1 MHSLVACSVGGVAL
15 VLTFIVTIL
24 DGLCFAVSNN
34 SALESA
40 TVSLSTIACVELVGL
55 LVLRQKHPQTKI
67 WPWITWQSA
76 VYGFLIGYLFLTAG
90 VTAGTIAKS
99 LLEVHPKPRFI
110 ARNIIW
116 AFSVFIQAIFSGL
129 LLVPEGNT
137 RDDVESSP
145 RWPHARPH
153 EMEVLPHR
161 SRERTRQIPDSTPTL
176 VETFRPPL
184 TLNIKTSNDALAPW
198 NPSNAPTRVSS
209 RYSGRTLYQNESTRN
224 SVVDL
229 HTGAGSPTKPDGQ
242 DGCTLTDQDQQ
253 QATITTSPTSPDD
266 AQNSRR
272 DSEAR
277 LSMDSLLIL
286 PSPGLPSPIEY
297 SPSTTTD
304 SSFTTETTF
313 LPSKPKRQQ
322 PPPTLN
328 LPPNDEAQ
336 MNIHPL
342 FRACSPSPPPTPLPG
357 TMVKAS
363 PAAGTTISTQTLNRV
378 RSTTSLRVKNNGR
391 SRSPLFGQMDLT
403 EEEGSGEAESSS
415 AAAAAAAAI
424 SRPMPGIIMAGS
436 MGMKV

>member
-40 TVSLSTIACVELVGL
+40 TVSLSTIACVALVGL
-55 LVLRQKHPQTKI
+55 LVLRQRHPQTKI

-76 VYGFLIGYLFLTAG
+76 VHGFLIGYLFFTAG

-99 LLEVHPKPRFI
+99 LLEEHPKPRFI

-116 AFSVFIQAIFSGL
+116 AFSVFVQAIFSGL
-129 LLVPEGNT
+129 LLVPEGNPPE
-137 RDDVESSP
+137 DDENTTAA
-145 RWPHARPH
+145 RWPRARPH

-161 SRERTRQIPDSTPTL
+161 SRERTRQMPESTPTL
-176 VETFRPPL
+176 VETFRPAL
-184 TLNIKTSNDALAPW
+184 TLNIKPSNDALAPS

-224 SVVDL
+224 SVDL
-229 HTGAGSPTKPDGQ
+229 HTGVGSPTKPDAQ

-253 QATITTSPTSPDD
+253 TSTFTTNPTSPDD
-266 AQNSRR
+266 TQSSRR
-272 DSEAR
+272 DSDVK

-297 SPSTTTD
+297 SPS
-304 SSFTTETTF
+304 STTESFATENTITH
-313 LPSKPKRQQ
+313 SKSKRQQ
-322 PPPTLN
+322 PPPTLS

-357 TMVKAS
+357 TTVKAS

-391 SRSPLFGQMDLT
+391 SRSPLFGRMDLT

-415 AAAAAAAAI
+415 AAAAAAAI
-424 SRPMPGIIMAGS
+424 SRPMPGIIMAGE
-436 MGMKV
+436 MGKV